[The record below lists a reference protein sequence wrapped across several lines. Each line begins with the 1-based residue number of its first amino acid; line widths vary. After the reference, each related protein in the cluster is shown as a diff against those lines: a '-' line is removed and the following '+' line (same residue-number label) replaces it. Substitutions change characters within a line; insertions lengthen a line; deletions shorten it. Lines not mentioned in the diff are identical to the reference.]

1 MCVYVVS
8 VYVYVYVYVCA
19 SEWVGVYVWVWV
31 WVCALEIDFLKTVMK
46 LKKEYER
53 IYLIASL
60 FRGSYQFKMTANDA
74 AAVYISHKKARLTV
88 GAKPKKT
95 RSCKIPVD
103 EVWAGTGLIN
113 YNSKTELYAECQYV
127 VPAEDVD
134 CSHLSPI
141 SLAMQV
147 QFKLRACHDR
157 IHCNAFP
164 CLRFHKSLFHHR
176 RSFMTTVVVRAIA
189 GDVVLGPLDFEA
201 PPCVSDIKSRLQE
214 CLELLPGQEILL
226 LKDSAILSDTTK
238 LQGGSTEDPVALNMV
253 TSKQSLQAVVWG
265 NSTAGPQWSKVS
277 EQLERGIVAV
287 SCTHSAFAALT
298 ESGSVIT
305 WGEGEEE
312 DGGDSDGVLGLDQG
326 VLQVLGNEKA
336 FVARKT
342 GGELVVWGD
351 ENAGGKPDAE
361 IRAQLRDGV
370 VAMARTMQAF
380 AAVKENGEVVV
391 WGNPE
396 FGGDSSSAGSLQG
409 VVSVVGTWGQTS
421 GAFAA
426 LTDTGGVVT
435 WGDPELGG
443 DLGSKAEQVAKDV
456 KSITASGCSFA
467 ALKTTGEVVC
477 WGDPERG
484 GEPVVFFSD
493 EDSGMAQYSVK
504 EKLSGGVVSIAA
516 SDDVFM
522 ALKEGG
528 EVVGWGMGEDG
539 AHLDEN
545 LVKELGNDVVSISAN
560 VAAFAA
566 LKVGGRVVTWGPYT
580 EKGLTQL
587 ESGVVNIPSFSWPSM
602 MSFAALKD
610 NGSLVVWSGIST
622 SVMVQT
628 PHEELQSGVV
638 DVVGNPCGYVAL
650 KYAAALTSDA

>member
-1 MCVYVVS
+1 M
-8 VYVYVYVYVCA
+8 A
-19 SEWVGVYVWVWV
+19 
-31 WVCALEIDFLKTVMK
+31 
-46 LKKEYER
+46 
-53 IYLIASL
+53 
-60 FRGSYQFKMTANDA
+60 
-74 AAVYISHKKARLTV
+74 
-88 GAKPKKT
+88 
-95 RSCKIPVD
+95 
-103 EVWAGTGLIN
+103 
-113 YNSKTELYAECQYV
+113 
-127 VPAEDVD
+127 
-134 CSHLSPI
+134 
-141 SLAMQV
+141 
-147 QFKLRACHDR
+147 
-157 IHCNAFP
+157 
-164 CLRFHKSLFHHR
+164 
-176 RSFMTTVVVRAIA
+176 TVVVRAIA
-189 GDVVLGPLDFEA
+189 GDVVLGPLYFEA

-214 CLELLPGQEILL
+214 CLELLPGQEVLL
-226 LKDSAILSDTTK
+226 LQESAILSDTTK
-238 LQGGSTEDPVALNMV
+238 LRGGSAEDPVALNMV
-253 TSKQSLQAVVWG
+253 TSKQSLQALVWG
-265 NSTAGPQWSKVS
+265 LSTNGPQWPKVS

-287 SCTHSAFAALT
+287 SSTRSAFAALT

-326 VLQVLGNEKA
+326 VLQVLGNKKA

-351 ENAGGKPDAE
+351 ANAGGKPNAE

-396 FGGDSSSAGSLQG
+396 FGGDSSSAGSLRG
-409 VVSVVGTWGQTS
+409 VVSVVGTWGETS

-435 WGDPELGG
+435 WGDAGCGG
-443 DLGSKAEQVAKDV
+443 DLGSKSEQVAKDV
-456 KSITASGCSFA
+456 KSICASGCSFA

-484 GEPVVFFSD
+484 GEPAVVFSH

-504 EKLSGGVVSIAA
+504 EKLSRGVVSIVA

-522 ALKEGG
+522 ALKESGEVR

-545 LVKELGNDVVSISAN
+545 LVKELGNDVVSIAAN

-566 LKVGGRVVTWGPYT
+566 LKAGGRVVTWGPYT

-602 MSFAALKD
+602 LSFAALKD
-610 NGSLVVWSGIST
+610 NGSLVVWSGVPT
-622 SVMVQT
+622 SLIEDT
-628 PHEELQSGVV
+628 PHEELESGVV
-638 DVVGNPCGYVAL
+638 DVVGNPGSYVAL
-650 KYAAALTSDA
+650 KYAAAPTSDA